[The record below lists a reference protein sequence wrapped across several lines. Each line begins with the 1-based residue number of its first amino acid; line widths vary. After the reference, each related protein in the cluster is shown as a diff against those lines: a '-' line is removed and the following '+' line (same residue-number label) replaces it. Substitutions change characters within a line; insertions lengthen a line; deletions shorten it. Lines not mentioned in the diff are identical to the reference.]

1 MRHTAFLVGLAGLT
15 TASPLA
21 ARQVSYPEKSKS
33 LGFTLVVNVTDPASD
48 FCESI
53 NHYTLS
59 SIHVGAGQALAAI
72 STDSAR
78 VWYLNGTQQEI
89 SESQGTVVTD
99 GGTPPFPNGIDIAE
113 AEDSVS
119 AVRVDA
125 GDGTKGVQLA
135 NFPDPYTYLT
145 APLAGSYLVCNES
158 VPYYQ
163 GRKFLL
169 LKHAETEVDEDGE
182 IESNVPE
189 DCVAVRLLPQ
199 CADLED
205 LPEGAIASHAFANEV
220 GCYDNVT
227 SIEWNV
233 SWATIP
239 TDLLLAEL
247 TRRKDDGDKT
257 KPQCGSGKRG
267 SYDLALHIGAL
278 VLILSLSTI
287 SCGIPLLPRRSS
299 GGRLQKRIL
308 FYCQHFG
315 TGVLLATAFVH
326 LLPTAFLSLTDPCLP
341 SFFNEGFPP
350 MAGFIAMVAA
360 LTVVALES
368 YLATRGAG
376 HSHSHH
382 YGQFW
387 DEDDDTAPIV
397 PKDNFP
403 ANGNT
408 DGLAARREGSHRP
421 SDIAFHDTEATDGLM
436 AGASPLQIGGSAHP
450 TASGPSFKLDRPEE
464 DDEEDSDI
472 DLDMHELD
480 AVPMNGLRSRRK
492 PQTPTTP
499 NTPHVVTPEE
509 QARLLRQCV
518 MLEGGILFHSV
529 FIGMAISVATGSTFI
544 VFLIAISFHQTFEG
558 LALGSRIAAI
568 QLPRQSARPWLMV
581 LAFGATTPFG
591 QLIGLVV
598 HKMYDPMSQTGL
610 LMVGFMNSISAG
622 LLLFAGLVQLLS
634 EDFLTEKSYHTLTG
648 KKRWRAYASVV
659 GGAALMALVGGFA

>member
-1 MRHTAFLVGLAGLT
+1 M
-15 TASPLA
+15 
-21 ARQVSYPEKSKS
+21 
-33 LGFTLVVNVTDPASD
+33 DPQTRD
-48 FCESI
+48 
-53 NHYTLS
+53 
-59 SIHVGAGQALAAI
+59 
-72 STDSAR
+72 
-78 VWYLNGTQQEI
+78 
-89 SESQGTVVTD
+89 
-99 GGTPPFPNGIDIAE
+99 
-113 AEDSVS
+113 
-119 AVRVDA
+119 
-125 GDGTKGVQLA
+125 
-135 NFPDPYTYLT
+135 
-145 APLAGSYLVCNES
+145 
-158 VPYYQ
+158 
-163 GRKFLL
+163 
-169 LKHAETEVDEDGE
+169 
-182 IESNVPE
+182 
-189 DCVAVRLLPQ
+189 
-199 CADLED
+199 
-205 LPEGAIASHAFANEV
+205 
-220 GCYDNVT
+220 
-227 SIEWNV
+227 V

-287 SCGIPLLPRRSS
+287 CKLDSSLLYFTLVTRTLLISQPHTACGIPLLPRRNS

-350 MAGFIAMVAA
+350 MAGFVAMVAA

-387 DEDDDTAPIV
+387 DEDDDTTPIV
-397 PKDNFP
+397 HKDGFP

-421 SDIAFHDTEATDGLM
+421 SDMAFHDTEATDGLM
-436 AGASPLQIGGSAHP
+436 AGASPLQTGGP
-450 TASGPSFKLDRPEE
+450 VQPPASGPSFKLDRPEE
-464 DDEEDSDI
+464 DEEDSDI

-492 PQTPTTP
+492 PQTPTAP

-591 QLIGLVV
+591 QLIGLVI

-648 KKRWRAYASVV
+648 KKRWRAYAAVV